1 MSETDQLN
9 QIGTTKLL
17 LTNISNT
24 QHLYFRKGAII
35 PSKCNTRELSW
46 ISKARLQEPTGQC
59 PNKTAACNPFQSCH
73 VSSIHH
79 RRPPVSLYLSKSH
92 TLIHI
97 FNLINSS
104 AVVNYFFC
112 VKTALFHCRR
122 GCHQQHQL

>member
-35 PSKCNTRELSW
+35 PSNCNTKELSQ

-59 PNKTAACNPFQSCH
+59 PNKTAACNTLACPCQVKNWDKNIVPAGLIQSTRDT
-73 VSSIHH
+73 V
-79 RRPPVSLYLSKSH
+79 
-92 TLIHI
+92 
-97 FNLINSS
+97 
-104 AVVNYFFC
+104 
-112 VKTALFHCRR
+112 
-122 GCHQQHQL
+122 

>member
-35 PSKCNTRELSW
+35 PSNCNTKELSQ

-59 PNKTAACNPFQSCH
+59 PNKTAACNPLACQVKNWDKNIVPAGLIQSTRDT
-73 VSSIHH
+73 V
-79 RRPPVSLYLSKSH
+79 
-92 TLIHI
+92 
-97 FNLINSS
+97 
-104 AVVNYFFC
+104 
-112 VKTALFHCRR
+112 
-122 GCHQQHQL
+122 